1 MKLSSRLLPSAAAL
15 PFAPQSF
22 GKCHQLAPHA
32 PPRHLRRQLF
42 HLPSNR
48 ISFDFVASNNRDN
61 FMQHIPN
68 ILTIS
73 RVFMIPIFMS
83 CYIFR
88 KQNLGVAVY
97 ILSCITDLLD
107 GYLARKFNVTSSF
120 GAFLDPVADKLMVAA
135 ALILLVCQLPVWW
148 FACPVVLI
156 ICREIAVSALREWM
170 AEKGKR
176 NTVQVGYLGKVKTAT
191 QMISTAL
198 LLATCPGT
206 ANFDIAA
213 STGLAMPAM
222 FTAGLLLL
230 YLSTFLTVF
239 SAVEYFQAAFGNHK

>member
-1 MKLSSRLLPSAAAL
+1 MKLSSRLLESSASL
-15 PFAPQSF
+15 PFALYNRIASF
-22 GKCHQLAPHA
+22 SNSNQLVSHVPH
-32 PPRHLRRQLF
+32 RHLRHQLF
-42 HLPSNR
+42 QLPSNR

-61 FMQHIPN
+61 FMQHVPN

-73 RVFMIPIFMS
+73 RVFMIPIFML

-97 ILSCITDLLD
+97 VLSCITDLLD

-156 ICREIAVSALREWM
+156 MCREIAVSALREWM

-176 NTVQVGYLGKVKTAT
+176 NINMRQ
-191 QMISTAL
+191 
-198 LLATCPGT
+198 
-206 ANFDIAA
+206 
-213 STGLAMPAM
+213 
-222 FTAGLLLL
+222 
-230 YLSTFLTVF
+230 
-239 SAVEYFQAAFGNHK
+239 

>member
-1 MKLSSRLLPSAAAL
+1 MKLINKLAASHSTLPLVTLTNHYRTICTL
-15 PFAPQSF
+15 PQTV
-22 GKCHQLAPHA
+22 Q
-32 PPRHLRRQLF
+32 RRPLQLF
-42 HLPSNR
+42 
-48 ISFDFVASNNRDN
+48 NNRVNVDVIAADSRVN
-61 FMQHIPN
+61 NAMQHIPN

-73 RVFMIPIFMS
+73 RVIMIPIFML

-88 KQNLGVAVY
+88 KQNMGVMIYV
-97 ILSCITDLLD
+97 LSCVTDLLD
-107 GYLARKFNVTSSF
+107 GYIARKFNATSPF

-156 ICREIAVSALREWM
+156 MCREIAVSALREWM
-170 AEKGKR
+170 AEKGQR
-176 NTVQVGYLGKVKTAT
+176 NIVQVGYLGKVKTAT

-206 ANFDIAA
+206 ANFDIAV
-213 STGLAMPAM
+213 STGLAVPAM

-230 YLSTFLTVF
+230 YFSTILTVF
-239 SAVEYFQAAFGNHK
+239 SAVEYFQAAFGKSKQ